1 MKLYFNF
8 HGGSYK
14 TYETILW
21 LACIQLA
28 MFCLLLWVL
37 MPCYLSAG
45 EAWTSLQKIC
55 MFLFKLHFSSVFF
68 LVNSKKMISG
78 LEVGL
83 IQKRGVS
90 RSGVVGVGWG
100 CWAPGQ
106 ERYDLSI
113 LNDTFIVDN
122 LASILDTLGWCT
134 EFFHI
139 YTLPTKLTVTSNVAC
154 PPNNQSC
161 RKRKPWTHNSKY
173 HQNPIE
179 VWSTCGLGVVP
190 QDASCSSWSFFF
202 PRGL

>member
-1 MKLYFNF
+1 MGVRTKRMKPFCDWRAYNLPCSVCCYESWCRGIFRRARLELLSKKYVCSCL
-8 HGGSYK
+8 SY
-14 TYETILW
+14 I
-21 LACIQLA
+21 
-28 MFCLLLWVL
+28 F
-37 MPCYLSAG
+37 P
-45 EAWTSLQKIC
+45 
-55 MFLFKLHFSSVFF
+55 VFF
-68 LVNSKKMISG
+68 SWWILKKMISG

-134 EFFHI
+134 EFIYI

-202 PRGL
+202 PPGDYRDPRS

>member
-1 MKLYFNF
+1 
-8 HGGSYK
+8 
-14 TYETILW
+14 
-21 LACIQLA
+21 
-28 MFCLLLWVL
+28 
-37 MPCYLSAG
+37 
-45 EAWTSLQKIC
+45 

-122 LASILDTLGWCT
+122 LASILDTLG
-134 EFFHI
+134 
-139 YTLPTKLTVTSNVAC
+139 
-154 PPNNQSC
+154 
-161 RKRKPWTHNSKY
+161 
-173 HQNPIE
+173 
-179 VWSTCGLGVVP
+179 
-190 QDASCSSWSFFF
+190 
-202 PRGL
+202 